1 MDRSS
6 TVVYQ
11 IYPKSF
17 CDASGD
23 GWGDIQGV
31 ISRLDYLQELGIN
44 CIWFNPMCISPQK
57 DNGYDVQD
65 YRNIDPRYGTM
76 ADFEQLVAECRKRG
90 IDIMLDMVFNHTST
104 KHEWFQKALQGDPKY
119 KAYYIWKKGKGLGV
133 PPNNWQSKFG
143 GPAWEYVPKFDEWY
157 LHLFDVSQADL
168 DWTNPAVRKEMA
180 DIVNFW
186 MKKGV
191 HGFRFDVINEIS
203 KSSFEDDPNNFDGR
217 QFYTDQP
224 LVHTYLKEL
233 NENSFGNDP
242 EAMTV
247 GEMSSTTVK
256 NCSGYAG
263 DDSHELS
270 SVFSF
275 HHLKVDY
282 KDGKKWELQPFDFMQ
297 LKHLLNEWQ
306 VGMQENHAWNALFW
320 NCHDQPRS
328 VSRFGNDTKYRKES
342 AKMLAAAI
350 HLMRGTPY
358 IYMGEEIGMPNA
370 GFDDISQYRDV
381 ESINAYHILQQEGK
395 SEQEI
400 LHILNERSRDNA
412 RTPMCW
418 DSSEKAGFTTGTPW
432 IPLGKTHKE
441 INVEND
447 RKDPESIFAWYQ
459 KLISLRKS
467 MKIIE
472 DGTYVPMLEK
482 HPSVL
487 AYQRIWK
494 NEKLTVLCNFY
505 GTQTQADLDDTAGSE
520 ILLTNVHR
528 DSIDAHMTLQPYEC
542 LVLYKK

>member
-1 MDRSS
+1 
-6 TVVYQ
+6 
-11 IYPKSF
+11 
-17 CDASGD
+17 
-23 GWGDIQGV
+23 
-31 ISRLDYLQELGIN
+31 
-44 CIWFNPMCISPQK
+44 
-57 DNGYDVQD
+57 
-65 YRNIDPRYGTM
+65 
-76 ADFEQLVAECRKRG
+76 
-90 IDIMLDMVFNHTST
+90 
-104 KHEWFQKALQGDPKY
+104 
-119 KAYYIWKKGKGLGV
+119 
-133 PPNNWQSKFG
+133 
-143 GPAWEYVPKFDEWY
+143 
-157 LHLFDVSQADL
+157 
-168 DWTNPAVRKEMA
+168 
-180 DIVNFW
+180 
-186 MKKGV
+186 
-191 HGFRFDVINEIS
+191 
-203 KSSFEDDPNNFDGR
+203 
-217 QFYTDQP
+217 
-224 LVHTYLKEL
+224 
-233 NENSFGNDP
+233 
-242 EAMTV
+242 MTV

-263 DDSHELS
+263 DGSHELS

-381 ESINAYHILQQEGK
+381 ESINACHILKKEGK
-395 SEQEI
+395 SEQEV

-447 RKDPESIFAWYQ
+447 RKDPESIFA
-459 KLISLRKS
+459 
-467 MKIIE
+467 
-472 DGTYVPMLEK
+472 
-482 HPSVL
+482 
-487 AYQRIWK
+487 
-494 NEKLTVLCNFY
+494 
-505 GTQTQADLDDTAGSE
+505 
-520 ILLTNVHR
+520 
-528 DSIDAHMTLQPYEC
+528 
-542 LVLYKK
+542 